1 MPSSGRFEKLG
12 EIVSHDLLIF
22 WKLIASCIECAPGL
36 ILCPQEGYGEEQ
48 STIEQSVADGD
59 VPYVAGPFLLH
70 DIKPKMAMDTEYF
83 LREINM
89 ILSCLKNKGLK
100 IVPLAELLG
109 RPVMVRIKSN

>member
-1 MPSSGRFEKLG
+1 
-12 EIVSHDLLIF
+12 
-22 WKLIASCIECAPGL
+22 
-36 ILCPQEGYGEEQ
+36 
-48 STIEQSVADGD
+48 
-59 VPYVAGPFLLH
+59 
-70 DIKPKMAMDTEYF
+70 MDSEYF